1 MPAVE
6 PTFFGALGAGT
17 LRFDYGV
24 PLWAF
29 LLLAAALIALTSLGY
44 RKTFRP
50 LTPLWRRGLIAVRS
64 AALVLIAFCMLR
76 PVVVSTETVPQ
87 ETFFAVLIDDSA
99 SMQLVDAAG
108 GDTREAAALAAL
120 ERDFLAEL
128 AEDFQLRYFAF
139 SGTAQRLGEP
149 SQLDALHGENGAN
162 GEGSD
167 VRRSSSA
174 LGQALATVDDQ
185 LGGLPLSGVLV
196 VSDGADNSGVDSQ
209 IAAREFAAK
218 GVPIFALGIG
228 ETVLG
233 NDLGIEGVVT
243 AATVLEG
250 SVFNAQ
256 VRLNQQGFAGQRVQL
271 RVLEDGVEVA
281 QREIVLGAAD
291 VTQRFEL
298 ELTPSRDEAIVYELE
313 AQLADPLQAQSEKI
327 LENNRYSFL
336 VDNSPKPALD
346 VLFIEG
352 HPRNEYKFI
361 QRAVRGDSSLRLAT
375 YLRTGPEKY
384 YRQGIESPTELS
396 DGFPASKDALFEYE
410 AIILGDI
417 EQEFFTAEQLQLLDD
432 FVAERGGGLLLSG
445 RVDEGFIGTPL
456 ADIAPVSLV
465 EESLLPRSLQ
475 GGIRRGDHATGALFS
490 PQLTQAGRVSPL
502 LRLAGDDG
510 ANLSLWSSL
519 PALQGIYVTGRTKPG
534 ATVLLQ
540 HPTLDYQNQPLP
552 LVVSQRYG
560 SGRSMSITTASTWRW
575 QMMLPVA
582 DQTQEKLWRQLLRW
596 LAVGAQER
604 IELSF
609 DRDFYHLGDT
619 VTVEAK
625 IVDADY
631 EADNE
636 ASLWLQREDP
646 LGGLSDTPMQW
657 QLNEEGVYQA
667 QFVAQQEG
675 VHQLLVEVA
684 SAAGEGRAEN
694 TEKRASL
701 VVTPSLREYTNAGL
715 DEGVL
720 QRLAETTGGAYQPL
734 AGAGELAAAIRS
746 TPTAYTKERVTDLW
760 DSPWMLA
767 LLIGLLCLD
776 WSLRRTKGL
785 S

>member
-1 MPAVE
+1 MPTSE
-6 PTFFGALGAGT
+6 TTLLGALGAGT
-17 LRFDYGV
+17 LRFDYGIPV
-24 PLWAF
+24 WAF
-29 LLLAAALIALTSLGY
+29 LLFAAALIGVTALGY

-50 LTPLWRRGLIAVRS
+50 LSPAWRRGLIAVRS
-64 AALVLIAFCMLR
+64 AVLVLIAFCMLR

-87 ETFFAVLIDDSA
+87 ETFFAVLVDDSA
-99 SMQLVDAAG
+99 SMSLVDGAG
-108 GDTREAAALAAL
+108 AETREAAALSAFERAL
-120 ERDFLAEL
+120 LPEL
-128 AEDFQLRYFAF
+128 EADFQLRYFAF
-139 SGTAQRLGEP
+139 GATAQRLPELT
-149 SQLDALHGENGAN
+149 QLSALHSDQ
-162 GEGSD
+162 SD
-167 VRRSSSA
+167 VRRSTSA

-196 VSDGADNSGVDSQ
+196 ISDGADNSGVDSQ

-218 GVPIFALGIG
+218 GIPVFTLGVG
-228 ETVLG
+228 ETALG
-233 NDLGIEGVVT
+233 NDLGIEGVT
-243 AATVLEG
+243 AASTVLEG

-256 VRLNQQGFAGQRVQL
+256 VRLSQQGFAGERVRL
-271 RVLEDGVEVA
+271 SVLEDGIEVA

-291 VTQRFEL
+291 VAQRFEL
-298 ELTPSRDEAIVYELE
+298 ELTPSREEAIVYQLE
-313 AQLADPLQAQSEKI
+313 AELLDPQRAQSEKI

-361 QRAVRGDSSLRLAT
+361 QRAVRPDSSLRLAT
-375 YLRTGPEKY
+375 YLRTGPEKF

-396 DGFPASKDALFEYE
+396 EGFPANKEDLFEYE

-417 EQEFFTAEQLQLLDD
+417 EQEFFSVDQLALLDD

-502 LRLAGDDG
+502 LRLAGDDRT
-510 ANLSLWSSL
+510 NLALWSSL
-519 PALQGIYVTGRTKPG
+519 PPLQGVYATGRIKPG
-534 ATVLLQ
+534 ASVLLE

-552 LVVSQRYG
+552 VIVSQRYG

-596 LAVGAQER
+596 LAVGAEER

-609 DRDFYHLGDT
+609 DREFYNLGDT

-625 IVDADY
+625 IVDANY

-657 QLNEEGVYQA
+657 QLSEEGVYQA
-667 QFVAQQEG
+667 QFVAEQEG

-701 VVTPSLREYTNAGL
+701 VVTPSLREYSDAGL

-720 QRLAETTGGAYQPL
+720 RRIAETTGGVYQPL
-734 AGAGELAAAIRS
+734 ERADELAAAIS
-746 TPTAYTKERVTDLW
+746 NTPTAYTKELITDLW

-776 WSLRRTKGL
+776 WSLRRMRGL

>member
-1 MPAVE
+1 
-6 PTFFGALGAGT
+6 
-17 LRFDYGV
+17 
-24 PLWAF
+24 
-29 LLLAAALIALTSLGY
+29 
-44 RKTFRP
+44 
-50 LTPLWRRGLIAVRS
+50 
-64 AALVLIAFCMLR
+64 
-76 PVVVSTETVPQ
+76 
-87 ETFFAVLIDDSA
+87 
-99 SMQLVDAAG
+99 
-108 GDTREAAALAAL
+108 
-120 ERDFLAEL
+120 
-128 AEDFQLRYFAF
+128 
-139 SGTAQRLGEP
+139 
-149 SQLDALHGENGAN
+149 
-162 GEGSD
+162 
-167 VRRSSSA
+167 
-174 LGQALATVDDQ
+174 
-185 LGGLPLSGVLV
+185 
-196 VSDGADNSGVDSQ
+196 
-209 IAAREFAAK
+209 
-218 GVPIFALGIG
+218 
-228 ETVLG
+228 
-233 NDLGIEGVVT
+233 
-243 AATVLEG
+243 
-250 SVFNAQ
+250 
-256 VRLNQQGFAGQRVQL
+256 
-271 RVLEDGVEVA
+271 
-281 QREIVLGAAD
+281 
-291 VTQRFEL
+291 
-298 ELTPSRDEAIVYELE
+298 
-313 AQLADPLQAQSEKI
+313 
-327 LENNRYSFL
+327 
-336 VDNSPKPALD
+336 
-346 VLFIEG
+346 
-352 HPRNEYKFI
+352 
-361 QRAVRGDSSLRLAT
+361 
-375 YLRTGPEKY
+375 
-384 YRQGIESPTELS
+384 
-396 DGFPASKDALFEYE
+396 
-410 AIILGDI
+410 
-417 EQEFFTAEQLQLLDD
+417 
-432 FVAERGGGLLLSG
+432 
-445 RVDEGFIGTPL
+445 
-456 ADIAPVSLV
+456 
-465 EESLLPRSLQ
+465 
-475 GGIRRGDHATGALFS
+475 
-490 PQLTQAGRVSPL
+490 
-502 LRLAGDDG
+502 
-510 ANLSLWSSL
+510 L

-667 QFVAQQEG
+667 QFVARQEG

-684 SAAGEGRAEN
+684 SAAGEGRAGN
-694 TEKRASL
+694 TEKRASI